1 MDGSEITTVQYRRF
15 QQGNKSIIKILQNKW
30 AATEEVAACFMENT
44 QKAYSEFDGDI

>member
-1 MDGSEITTVQYRRF
+1 MVKKRWRINQWSF